1 MACDGVWCVVYG
13 LRWCMVLGTWAAMVY
28 GVWYMAWNGT
38 FGMVYGLQSIR
49 CMVLPVIVY
58 GVCYMGCD
66 SICCMVYGLRWCMV
80 YDIWPT
86 VLVIIVTIMMWTGMQ
101 VAYMALGERE
111 VMCLAERCTC
121 GLSDGR
127 WFAHEYPLL
136 LCCRNVIHPVKYFCL
151 NPFDSKPFEV

>member
-1 MACDGVWCVVYG
+1 MVCGIWPAMVYGAWYMGGDGVWC
-13 LRWCMVLGTWAAMVY
+13 
-28 GVWYMAWNGT
+28 
-38 FGMVYGLQSIR
+38 MVYGLEWYIWYGIWPTKYT
-49 CMVLPVIVY
+49 VYGILPVIVY

-111 VMCLAERCTC
+111 VMCLAERC
-121 GLSDGR
+121 GLADGR
-127 WFAHEYPLL
+127 FAHEDLFYCCVAGTFVLRRRHPKMPLVL
-136 LCCRNVIHPVKYFCL
+136 TFSI
-151 NPFDSKPFEV
+151 